1 MTLLFIHLE
10 ANFVFKMKR
19 NNTKP
24 VRGLQTMSDTSFVFL
39 LFFKHLFSDE
49 NHNKQSLS
57 KCDWVSVFQ
66 KIHFVRGFMY
76 LFRL

>member
-1 MTLLFIHLE
+1 
-10 ANFVFKMKR
+10 
-19 NNTKP
+19 
-24 VRGLQTMSDTSFVFL
+24 MSDTRFVFL